1 MGDNSIQKRNTNPVL
16 KMVNYVLRTFKMK
29 THPKKEPAGASWQDI
44 RVVINPEINRYL
56 EMRHV
61 SEDEVKQ
68 VIYHAE
74 TTKEKLFQPDSGKFL
89 AKLRIGKATFYVEYY
104 QGTDSFTVQ
113 SAYAHKSE
121 ITG

>member
-1 MGDNSIQKRNTNPVL
+1 MTNKEVNKDSVNTRWARRFGAWC
-16 KMVNYVLRTFKMK
+16 KGFFQ
-29 THPKKEPAGASWQDI
+29 PKPAAGTWQDI
-44 RVVINPEINRYL
+44 KVVISPEVNRYL

-74 TTKEKLFQPDSGKFL
+74 TTKEKIFQPDSGKFL

-121 ITG
+121 IVG